1 MENTLNTGSLATLKA
16 GQTLL
21 VNARKVK
28 NNKIHLEFAEVI
40 QGGSAP
46 VNVLALLNKSDDR
59 FSSNAR
65 RAWVT
70 AEPADAEEYFN
81 IDFGLSAGW
90 YMSEKG
96 EMLDLDVLNPTM
108 EGVRCRI
115 LVQETTEGTEYQID
129 NLDKSA
135 KRRGKDGEFITHQ
148 GSYIFSNTIVTLTDE
163 VDTTDRHDF
172 LEADTQAQEKAKS
185 RIEGVSELSD
195 MI

>member
-1 MENTLNTGSLATLKA
+1 M
-16 GQTLL
+16 
-21 VNARKVK
+21 
-28 NNKIHLEFAEVI
+28 
-40 QGGSAP
+40 
-46 VNVLALLNKSDDR
+46 
-59 FSSNAR
+59 
-65 RAWVT
+65 
-70 AEPADAEEYFN
+70 
-81 IDFGLSAGW
+81 IDS
-90 YMSEKG
+90 
-96 EMLDLDVLNPTM
+96 DVLNPTM
-108 EGVRCRI
+108 EGVRCRV